1 MPILQTEV
9 LPIEYDD
16 KTKKIALKTKAW
28 LDTNPSFFKEFLPS
42 TDKISYIDKKSPLYI
57 GMKESILEHLD
68 GITAKEAIKILK
80 DTSQTT
86 IKDKIL
92 ILMYLWNERINGKYD
107 YSSLDYTIVEKAA
120 MGIYYCDAKN
130 YQGYHDYLKKPCEKQ
145 KSQAF
150 YWFQE
155 KYRFPLLDYMIQ
167 NQLEVLKKYYL
178 HGNQEEILQELS
190 EMISTTLVATTWQT
204 EELKEK
210 EIVYP
215 LSKNQ
220 AKYLVE
226 EFLREIDPTLTWLN
240 EFYTLEKSNR
250 IIDNITD
257 SRLDRKHKCLTSW
270 HLFYAGEKE
279 WCIYAPWRNT
289 LEDPISLVHEF
300 CHYITCKDETALNK
314 TVFPLSEFSSLF
326 FENLMCEF
334 LKKKGYPAAEVDKYI
349 NNRILEIV
357 EYGLDI
363 EACLEYVKLKEEG
376 NEITP
381 ALKMALT
388 KNLEQ
393 EYREYDSTFSFTKH
407 YQKPLE
413 KIIEEDVDED
423 IEGLLLMPDIL
434 LESYPYIIGKIY
446 SDIMLSR
453 EQKDSTVIPKMI
465 SITERICNMSKEEV
479 LQELNLTPQI
489 EKGVCKKKSQTP
501 LNNKKELK

>member
-1 MPILQTEV
+1 
-9 LPIEYDD
+9 
-16 KTKKIALKTKAW
+16 
-28 LDTNPSFFKEFLPS
+28 
-42 TDKISYIDKKSPLYI
+42 
-57 GMKESILEHLD
+57 MKESILEHLD
-68 GITAKEAIKILK
+68 GITAKDAITILK
-80 DTSQTT
+80 DASQITAR
-86 IKDKIL
+86 DKML

-130 YQGYHDYLKKPCEKQ
+130 YQGYHDYWKKPCEEAKE
-145 KSQAF
+145 QAF

-178 HGNQEEILQELS
+178 HGSQEEILQELS

-226 EFLREIDPTLTWLN
+226 EFLQEIDPTLTWLN

-257 SRLDRKHKCLTSW
+257 SRLDRKHKHLTSW
-270 HLFYAGEKE
+270 HLFHAGEKE

-289 LEDPISLVHEF
+289 LEDSISLVHEF
-300 CHYITCKDETALNK
+300 CHYITCKDEIASNT

-326 FENLMCEF
+326 FETLMCEF
-334 LKKKGYPAAEVDKYI
+334 LKKKAYPRTEVDKYI
-349 NNRILEIV
+349 NNRVLEV
-357 EYGLDI
+357 TEYGLDI
-363 EACLEYVKLKEEG
+363 EAYLEYVKLKEEG
-376 NEITP
+376 KKITP
-381 ALKMALT
+381 ELKMALT

-393 EYREYDSTFSFTKH
+393 EYREYDSTFSFTEH

-479 LQELNLTPQI
+479 LKELGLISQS
-489 EKGVCKKKSQTP
+489 EKEVYKKISKK
-501 LNNKKELK
+501 KKELK